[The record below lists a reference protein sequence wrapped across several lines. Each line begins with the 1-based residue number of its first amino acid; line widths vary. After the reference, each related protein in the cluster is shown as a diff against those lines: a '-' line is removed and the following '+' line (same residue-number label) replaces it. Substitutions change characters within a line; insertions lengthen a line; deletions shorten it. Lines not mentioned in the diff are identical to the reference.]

1 MKPLRFPARSQ
12 VSALTALCASLL
24 FSFPGCGDDDVN
36 PTTDPEVDAST
47 GNAQTPGNIDG
58 GSGSSGNNGNNG
70 NNGGPGK
77 PNIDAT
83 TPGAGGDAASSTDAG
98 NVSSDG
104 SVASDDA
111 GPLQS
116 LDASTSD
123 AAAPGADGGGRRCG
137 TRGGVRCGMGQF
149 CNFEPDTQCGATDR
163 GGLCEQRPEIC
174 TQQYQPV
181 CGCNDRTY
189 SNACAAHA
197 AGISVQSTG
206 ECARPGR
213 PDAGT
218 GPSSTDS
225 GTGPSA
231 GKMCGGIAG
240 IACGDGTFCNYEP
253 PTGQGCGP
261 IADAAG
267 VCETTP
273 RACTREYNPVCG
285 CNDRTYGN
293 ACEAHSN
300 GVSIKT
306 NGACTGNGNGQ
317 LDEIE
322 CEARG
327 GEVVFGIGP
336 GPRCATGTHSIGSVR
351 LSNGQMPIEGAIC
364 CVP

>member
-1 MKPLRFPARSQ
+1 MKPLRFPARTQ
-12 VSALTALCASLL
+12 VSVLTALCASLL
-24 FSFPGCGDDDVN
+24 FALPGCGDDEVN
-36 PTTDPEVDAST
+36 PTPDVEVDAST

-70 NNGGPGK
+70 GPGK

-83 TPGAGGDAASSTDAG
+83 TPGSAGDAAASPADASTGSVA
-98 NVSSDG
+98 DG
-104 SVASDDA
+104 SVSSDDA

-116 LDASTSD
+116 LDAATPD
-123 AAAPGADGGGRRCG
+123 AAVPVADGGGRRCG

-163 GGLCEQRPEIC
+163 GGLCESRPEAC
-174 TQQYQPV
+174 TEQYQPV

-189 SNACAAHA
+189 SNTCFAHA
-197 AGISVQSTG
+197 AGVSVKSSG
-206 ECARPGR
+206 ECPRPGR
-213 PDAGT
+213 PDA
-218 GPSSTDS
+218 

-240 IACGDGTFCNYEP
+240 IRCGDGTFCNYEP

-285 CNDRTYGN
+285 CNGRTYGN
-293 ACEAHSN
+293 ACNAHSE
-300 GVSIKT
+300 GISIART
-306 NGACTGNGNGQ
+306 GECTGDGNNQ
-317 LDEIE
+317 LNEIE
-322 CEARG
+322 CEAQG

-336 GPRCATGTHSIGSVR
+336 GPMCRPGTRSIGSVR
-351 LSNGQMPIEGAIC
+351 PSNGQIPIEGAIC